1 MDLNITVGKDPISH
15 GENQIVTVVVL
26 NSSTG
31 KELIRGFMGREIRDP
46 IGVIVKKFT
55 EMEGNLTRIFIIGE
69 NVTGTFVIQPRYRK
83 QVMRVQHL

>member
-31 KELIRGFMGREIRDP
+31 KELDRDP

-55 EMEGNLTRIFIIGE
+55 ETGGNLTRIFIICE

-83 QVMRVQHL
+83 QVLRVQYL